1 MVLSVQFHSAG
12 IYEMPQAML
21 GWGIGEG
28 ESMWTSLNKSERIT
42 AVAEEMAEPAEHVC
56 RA

>member
-12 IYEMPQAML
+12 IYEMPQAVL
-21 GWGIGEG
+21 AWGIEEG
-28 ESMWTSLNKSERIT
+28 ESMWTSLNKEERIT
-42 AVAEEMAEPAEHVC
+42 AVAEEVAEPAEHVC